1 MTIKARP
8 DLRTGTD
15 SSEVVRSFPNILNDH
30 ECKNSSCEF
39 LFTEKTP
46 NTVWVYITRTLPP
59 PKKRACRR
67 LIKVTQRYMLTIVGP
82 GMFDL
87 DIFKWMV
94 GEESGERRL
103 ICSASPTPLPFLL
116 TVAHPFGTY
125 FFL

>member
-1 MTIKARP
+1 MNAKTVHANFCLPKKHQI
-8 DLRTGTD
+8 
-15 SSEVVRSFPNILNDH
+15 RSG
-30 ECKNSSCEF
+30 C
-39 LFTEKTP
+39 
-46 NTVWVYITRTLPP
+46 TLHAPSPP
-59 PKKRACRR
+59 QKKRACRR

>member
-1 MTIKARP
+1 MRIFVYR
-8 DLRTGTD
+8 
-15 SSEVVRSFPNILNDH
+15 
-30 ECKNSSCEF
+30 KNTKYG
-39 LFTEKTP
+39 LGVHYTH
-46 NTVWVYITRTLPP
+46 PP
-59 PKKRACRR
+59 PPQKKRACRR

-87 DIFKWMV
+87 DIFKWKK
-94 GEESGERRL
+94 SGERRL

>member
-1 MTIKARP
+1 MRIFVYR
-8 DLRTGTD
+8 
-15 SSEVVRSFPNILNDH
+15 
-30 ECKNSSCEF
+30 KNTKYG
-39 LFTEKTP
+39 LGVHYTH
-46 NTVWVYITRTLPP
+46 PP
-59 PKKRACRR
+59 PPQKKRACRR

>member
-67 LIKVTQRYMLTIVGP
+67 LIKVTQSYMLTIVGP

-94 GEESGERRL
+94 GEESGD
-103 ICSASPTPLPFLL
+103 
-116 TVAHPFGTY
+116 
-125 FFL
+125 